1 MENNTKWY
9 KTNLGIIALLILF
22 FPAGVFLMWKYTS
35 WHKYLKLGITG
46 FFVLMVLA
54 GSSGNKNTSTSPV
67 SQQME
72 VKPTELPKPTTQ
84 PKPTEPLSYE
94 LKAEVAFSDDAFKIT
109 NKDEKGWTGCKLELN
124 AGIIS
129 GGYTYKYNLFLPDD
143 PIIIAFR
150 EFTKGDGTRFNSYE
164 TKPQKLTIS
173 CDEVGETG
181 KRGFGYFTIN

>member
-1 MENNTKWY
+1 MENKTKWY
-9 KTNLGIIALLILF
+9 KSNLGIIALLIVF

-35 WHKYLKLGITG
+35 WHKYLKIGITG
-46 FFVLMVLA
+46 FFLLMLLA
-54 GSSGNKNTSTSPV
+54 GASGDKKDTSTPLP
-67 SQQME
+67 SQQVE
-72 VKPTELPKPTTQ
+72 AKPTEQ
-84 PKPTEPLSYE
+84 PKPTEPSSYE
-94 LKAEVAFSDDAFKIT
+94 LKAEVGFSDDAFKIT

-124 AGIIS
+124 AGFIS
-129 GGYTYKYNLFLPDD
+129 GGYTYKYNLFLPND

-150 EFTKGDGTRFNSYE
+150 EFTKGDGKRFNSYE